1 MGVTSEHLIQVTCS
15 LSSLSSVFASFLSLA
30 WKERQSQNQKQ
41 NLNHNLKQNHFPP
54 LDIHHTSQ
62 VLIQGPGI
70 GMDSHLPEVI
80 IHGKGMDPHFT
91 TETEEIEKLNA
102 GSWRTQE
109 HAIKKN
115 VVVGM

>member
-1 MGVTSEHLIQVTCS
+1 MGEHLIQVTCS

-41 NLNHNLKQNHFPP
+41 NLNHNLKQNLNHFPH

-80 IHGKGMDPHFT
+80 IHDKGMDPHFT